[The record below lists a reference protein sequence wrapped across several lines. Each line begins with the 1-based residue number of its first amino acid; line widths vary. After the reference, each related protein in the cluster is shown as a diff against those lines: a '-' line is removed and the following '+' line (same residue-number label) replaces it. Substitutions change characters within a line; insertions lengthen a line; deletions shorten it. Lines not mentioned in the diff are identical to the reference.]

1 MSTTPGAL
9 GPYILR
15 YVASVPE
22 LLSLGLGAVHG
33 EMSADWCSS
42 PPRFVDDRLWVTC
55 MDNGFMVLEF
65 TNGVYPLG
73 SGGT

>member
-1 MSTTPGAL
+1 
-9 GPYILR
+9 
-15 YVASVPE
+15 
-22 LLSLGLGAVHG
+22 
-33 EMSADWCSS
+33 MSADWCSS